1 MTAYEIISK
10 KRDGLELSDEEI
22 RFMVMGYTA
31 GSIPD
36 YQMSAF
42 LMAVYFQGMSERETQ
57 AITQTMLHS
66 GEVLD
71 LSDIPGIKVDK
82 HSTGGVGDKVSIIL
96 APIVAAAGVPVPMI
110 SGRGLGHTGGTL
122 DKLES
127 IPGFRV
133 NYSVAEFR
141 RKLEK
146 VGACLIG
153 QTPTLAPADK
163 KIYALRD
170 VTATI
175 QSIPLITAS
184 IMSKKLAEGID
195 ALVLDVKTGRGAFM
209 RNEADAVKLAKS
221 LIDVGEQAGKS
232 VIAYITDMDQPL
244 GNKIGNW
251 LEIVECIE
259 ALRGN
264 GPADLMELTHTLC
277 GAMIYLGKKATS
289 IEEGIN
295 LSKEMI
301 TSGKAWDKF
310 LEIVDEQNGDRSFVE
325 HPEKYSQANYSAE
338 LTAGQSGYISGMD
351 ALEIGLTAVTLGAGR
366 QKAEDLIDPKAGIIL
381 YKKIG
386 CKTETGEKI
395 AVLLSNK
402 KSELAQAVKRLQN
415 AITISQSPP
424 SPGPL
429 INKMLDKNSLVD

>member
-1 MTAYEIISK
+1 MTAYEIITK
-10 KRDGLELSDEEI
+10 KRDGIELTKEEI
-22 RFMVMGYTA
+22 RFMVLGYTE
-31 GSIPD
+31 GNIPD

-42 LMAVYFQGMSERETQ
+42 LMAVYFQGMSETETQ
-57 AITQTMLHS
+57 AVTQTMLHS

-133 NYSVAEFR
+133 DYSVDEFR
-141 RKLEK
+141 VKLAK
-146 VGACLIG
+146 VGTCLIG

-209 RNEADAVKLAKS
+209 RDEADAVKLAKS
-221 LIDVGEQAGKS
+221 LIDVGKQAGKQ
-232 VIAYITDMDQPL
+232 VIAYITDMNQPL

-259 ALRGN
+259 ALQGK
-264 GPADLMELTHTLC
+264 GPDDLMELTHTLC
-277 GAMIYLGKKATS
+277 GAMIYLGKKAATV
-289 IEEGIN
+289 EEGIEISRN
-295 LSKEMI
+295 MI
-301 TSGKAWDKF
+301 TSGLAWDKF
-310 LEIVDEQNGDRSFVE
+310 LEIVDEQNGDPSFVE
-325 HPEKYSQANYSAE
+325 RPEKYPQARYSAE
-338 LTAGQSGYISGMD
+338 LIAQREGYITAMD
-351 ALEIGLTAVTLGAGR
+351 ALEFGLTAVSLGAGR
-366 QKAEDLIDPKAGIIL
+366 QKAEDAIDPKAGIVL
-381 YKKIG
+381 YKKEG
-386 CKTETGEKI
+386 DKVETGQTI
-395 AVLLSNK
+395 AQLFSDK
-402 KSELAQAVKRLQN
+402 EAELGQAVKRLEK
-415 AITISQSPP
+415 AVTIASSRPP
-424 SPGPL
+424 KIAL
-429 INKMLDKNSLVD
+429 IKQILD